1 MHPRG
6 NMTPDRKNLINLVN
20 SNWQLPEPLDVPV
33 FKNAAC
39 AGLPTEWWFPEK
51 DGGGQTRRTTAKAI
65 QICNSCD
72 EQRKCADFAIDNPSV
87 HGIWGGLSVKRR
99 SRARTVIQRANLMER
114 AHIHPPYS
122 EMRKRIESGP
132 RGPLSI

>member
-6 NMTPDRKNLINLVN
+6 NMTTDRKTLINLVN

-51 DGGGQTRRTTAKAI
+51 DGGASIRNNTARAI
-65 QICNSCD
+65 EICNSCD
-72 EQRKCADFAIDNPSV
+72 EKRKCGDFAIDNPSV

-99 SRARTVIQRANLMER
+99 SRARTVIQRAHSMQR

-122 EMRKRIESGP
+122 EMRKQIESGP
-132 RGPLSI
+132 RGTLSI